1 VKVWIDLANSPHAL
15 FFAPIVED
23 LEASGH
29 EVVITAREFAQTVE
43 LARLHGLDPLVIG
56 EHAGRSLSRK
66 FTTIA
71 DRSRQ
76 LRSFARRLRPDVAV
90 SHGSYALALAARS
103 LRLRSVTFMDYEHTP
118 ANHLSFR
125 MASTVVLPSAIGLES
140 VRKYGATRPKTVFYD
155 GFKEQ
160 VYLESLSPD
169 RATVNSILPPGA
181 WDEKVVAVARPPA
194 DFAVYHRFENPLFDQ
209 WLMAAG
215 EDDRVAVILLPRTG
229 EQKRHLEAL
238 ALPSVVVCDRPV
250 DGANLI
256 HAADLV
262 VSAGGTMNREAA
274 VMGVPAY
281 SIFASTPAAVD
292 LALNRINRLE
302 FIRGPDDIA
311 KIRLAKSGRKDRLA
325 NPTLRRQI
333 ADLIVSVRV

>member
-1 VKVWIDLANSPHAL
+1 
-15 FFAPIVED
+15 
-23 LEASGH
+23 
-29 EVVITAREFAQTVE
+29 VE
-43 LARLHGLDPLVIG
+43 LARLYGLDPLVIG
-56 EHAGRSLSRK
+56 QHAGRSLSRK
-66 FTTIA
+66 FTTIV

-76 LRSFARRLRPDVAV
+76 LRSFARRFRPEVAV
-90 SHGSYALALAARS
+90 SHGSYALGVAARS

-125 MASTVVLPSAIGLES
+125 MASTVVLPSAIRLDS
-140 VRKYGATRPKTVFYD
+140 VRKYGATRKKTVFYD

-160 VYLESLSPD
+160 VYLESFVPD
-169 RATVNSILPPGA
+169 RTTVDDLLRPGT

-209 WLMAAG
+209 WITAAG
-215 EDDRVAVILLPRTG
+215 RDDRVAVILLPRTE
-229 EQKRHLEAL
+229 EQKRHLEAM

-281 SIFASTPAAVD
+281 SLFASTPAAVD
-292 LALNRINRLE
+292 LALNRSGRLE
-302 FIRGPDDIA
+302 FVRDSADLA
-311 KIRLAKSGRKDRLA
+311 KIRLEKSERKNRLG
-325 NPTLRRQI
+325 NPDLRRQI
-333 ADLIVSVRV
+333 MDLIVGVRV